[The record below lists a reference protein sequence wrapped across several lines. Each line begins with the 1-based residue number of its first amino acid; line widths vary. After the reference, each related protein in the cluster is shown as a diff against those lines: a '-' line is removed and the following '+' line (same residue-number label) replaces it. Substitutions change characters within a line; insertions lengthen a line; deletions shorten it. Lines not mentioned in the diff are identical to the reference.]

1 MSQKSIQNEN
11 KMGVLPVNKLLISM
25 AVPLMLS
32 MLVQACYN
40 IVDSIYVA
48 RVSENALT
56 AVSMAFPIQNLMI
69 AVCSGTG
76 VGMNA
81 MLSRSLGEKNFDNA
95 NKAANT
101 GVFLAI
107 CSYIAFAFIG
117 VLFAYPF
124 YMSQISYNMDIV
136 NSGIS
141 YMRVCCLFGL
151 GMFCQMTFERMLQG
165 TGLTFYT
172 MITQMSGAIINII
185 LDPMFIFG
193 IGFFPKLGVTGA
205 AVATC
210 TGQSIA
216 AIMALFMNIRFNKEI
231 HLDLRQIIKPS
242 LEVIKRIYYVGVPSI
257 IMASIG
263 SVMYYGM
270 NLILTGFN
278 ETASA
283 VFGVYYKLQSFFFM
297 PVFGMNNAIV
307 PIMAYNYG
315 AQKRSRMIQVI
326 KSGLVFAVVIMCVG
340 VIAFEAIP
348 QVLLRFFN
356 ASDNMLAI
364 GIPALRQ
371 IAVHFPIAAVC
382 IVLGTAFQALGKA
395 GYSAI
400 ISLGRQLIVLLPVAY
415 VLAKFGGLSAIWWAF
430 PIAEFVSLLL
440 TLFFF
445 RKIYV
450 EIIMKVEDR
459 I

>member
-1 MSQKSIQNEN
+1 MSQENIQKEN
-11 KMGVLPVNKLLISM
+11 KMGVQPINKLLISM

-40 IVDSIYVA
+40 IVDSVYVSQL
-48 RVSENALT
+48 SENALT

-81 MLSRSLGEKNFDNA
+81 MLSRSLGEKNFNNA

-101 GVFLAI
+101 GIFLAI
-107 CSYIAFAFIG
+107 CSYIVFALIG
-117 VLFAYPF
+117 VFFAYPF
-124 YMSQISYNMDIV
+124 YMSQISYNMEIV
-136 NSGIS
+136 NGGVA

-151 GMFCQMTFERMLQG
+151 GLFFQMTFERMLQG

-172 MITQMSGAIINII
+172 MITQMTGAIINII

-210 TGQSIA
+210 IGQTIA
-216 AIMALFMNIRFNKEI
+216 AIMAIFMNIKFNTEI
-231 HLDLRQIIKPS
+231 TLSLKQIFKPS
-242 LEVIKRIYYVGVPSI
+242 LKVIKRIYDVGVPSI

-283 VFGVYYKLQSFFFM
+283 VFGVYFKLQSFFFM

-326 KSGLVFAVVIMCVG
+326 KSGMIFAIVIMCAGAV
-340 VIAFEAIP
+340 AFEAIP

-364 GIPALRQ
+364 GIPALRT
-371 IAVHFPIAAVC
+371 IAVHFPIAAIC

-415 VLAKFGGLSAIWWAF
+415 ILAKLGGLAAIWWAF
-430 PIAEFVSLLL
+430 PIAELMSLLL
-440 TLFFF
+440 TLIFF

-450 EIIMKVEDR
+450 EIILKVGE
-459 I
+459 